1 MHNSSETISK
11 GSTAIVVEPSKAH
24 AEGGWTKRSARTRE
38 RLQPIGADATHTAPH
53 DNNNNNNVTKQ
64 QPETGTE
71 PKGAVA
77 PIVKRISSGVVK
89 EKPGTAN
96 KVKDIEEERNTDE
109 VTVIEGGQFL
119 PPIK

>member
-1 MHNSSETISK
+1 M
-11 GSTAIVVEPSKAH
+11 EPSKVH
-24 AEGGWTKRSARTRE
+24 TEGGWTKRSARTRE

-53 DNNNNNNVTKQ
+53 DNNNNATKQ

-71 PKGAVA
+71 PKGTVA

-96 KVKDIEEERNTDE
+96 KVKDMEEERTTDE
-109 VTVIEGGQFL
+109 VTVTEGGQFL

>member
-1 MHNSSETISK
+1 M
-11 GSTAIVVEPSKAH
+11 H

-38 RLQPIGADATHTAPH
+38 RLQPIGADAAYTAPH
-53 DNNNNNNVTKQ
+53 DNNNNVTKQ

-71 PKGAVA
+71 PKGSVA
-77 PIVKRISSGVVK
+77 QIAKRISSGVVK

-96 KVKDIEEERNTDE
+96 KVKDIEEERTEE
-109 VTVIEGGQFL
+109 VTVSEGGQFL

>member
-1 MHNSSETISK
+1 VDAHNSSETISK
-11 GSTAIVVEPSKAH
+11 GSTAIIAEPSKAH

-53 DNNNNNNVTKQ
+53 DNNNNVTKQ
-64 QPETGTE
+64 QPETGTD
-71 PKGAVA
+71 PKGTVVPTA
-77 PIVKRISSGVVK
+77 KRISSGVVK

-96 KVKDIEEERNTDE
+96 KVKDIEDERTTDE
-109 VTVIEGGQFL
+109 VTEGGQFL